1 MKRKGLIAMLDGLL
15 AYTIAFTAA
24 GMVTMLMM
32 NSMAPAAKTSYSLNV
47 WVEDLADAVGMSM
60 VNESASPPL
69 MWLTDTTDPDII
81 NNLNASLQ
89 RISASKRMPILVEI
103 GNNALFNITYAGM
116 SVENATQVATA
127 TRFLV
132 EEHHGTLTN
141 KTKVLKVTI
150 GINRQY

>member
-32 NSMAPAAKTSYSLNV
+32 NSMAPAAKTSYTLNV
-47 WVEDLADAVGMSM
+47 WAEDLADAVGMSM
-60 VNESASPPL
+60 VNESASL
-69 MWLTDTTDPDII
+69 VWLTDTEDSIKQD
-81 NNLNASLQ
+81 LNDSLQ

-103 GNNALFNITYAGM
+103 GNDAIFNITYGGM
-116 SVENATQVATA
+116 SVESSTQVATA

-132 EEHHGTLTN
+132 EEDHGTLTN
-141 KTKVLKVTI
+141 KTKILKVTI